1 MFVSQMASEGL
12 RHPRSHIWKYQWC
25 QALLKERG
33 CLRLEHLMNYVT
45 FAAPNQ
51 HSLDYIVMLGF
62 FFVCVLKAGEPI
74 IVTPV

>member
-45 FAAPNQ
+45 FAAPSQ
-51 HSLDYIVMLGF
+51 HSLDYIVMLWLLGF
-62 FFVCVLKAGEPI
+62 FFFFFFGVL
-74 IVTPV
+74 

>member
-1 MFVSQMASEGL
+1 MFVSLMASEGL
-12 RHPRSHIWKYQWC
+12 WHPRNPKWNHQWC

-51 HSLDYIVMLGF
+51 RSLDYIIVMLWLLGLF
-62 FFVCVLKAGEPI
+62 FFFFFFLVL
-74 IVTPV
+74 